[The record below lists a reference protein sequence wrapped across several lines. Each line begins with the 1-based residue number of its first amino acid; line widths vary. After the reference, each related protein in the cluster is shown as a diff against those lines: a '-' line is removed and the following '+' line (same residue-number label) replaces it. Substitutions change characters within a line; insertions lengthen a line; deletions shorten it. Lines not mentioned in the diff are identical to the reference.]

1 MKPPATAATAAP
13 LAAPAGEILAGPPR
27 ANLLNVL
34 RAMMRPGRLGLRSLP
49 RDMLIARYA
58 KPQSRYLP
66 LMGTRV
72 HYTDEGAA
80 HADGTLLLIHGFG
93 ASLHTWDGV
102 LPQLARRWRVIR
114 LDLPPFGIT
123 GPPRDAEGRPRTM
136 ALPLYRDF
144 IDAFVDSLGLHRL
157 SLIGNSLGGMIAWD
171 YAARHADRVDGLVL
185 IDSAGFPM
193 KLPVYIDLFN
203 HLGVRLT
210 SPWMLPEGILRAAT
224 RDVYGDPARVSEP
237 TLRRYADFFYAEGAR
252 QAIGRMV
259 PTSHFDDVDTSALAA
274 VRAPTLVLWGQ
285 RDRWIP
291 PAHAAELAR
300 RVPGAVLRMYPALGH
315 IPMEEDPV
323 RVGADLCAFLDQGR
337 AASRLA
343 ETAIQETRP

>member
-1 MKPPATAATAAP
+1 MKTPATTATTAP
-13 LAAPAGEILAGPPR
+13 LGAPASESFAGPPR
-27 ANLLNVL
+27 ASLLNVL
-34 RAMMRPGRLGLRSLP
+34 RAMMHPGRLGLRSIP
-49 RDMLIARYA
+49 RDVLIARYA

-114 LDLPPFGIT
+114 LDLPPFGIS
-123 GPPRDAEGRPRTM
+123 GPLRDAEGRPRTTE
-136 ALPLYRDF
+136 LSLYRDF
-144 IDAFVDSLGLHRL
+144 IDAFVDSLSLHRL

-171 YAARHADRVDGLVL
+171 YAARHADRVDRLVL

-193 KLPVYIDLFN
+193 KLPIYLDLFN

-237 TLRRYADFFYAEGAR
+237 TLRRYADFF
-252 QAIGRMV
+252 
-259 PTSHFDDVDTSALAA
+259 
-274 VRAPTLVLWGQ
+274 
-285 RDRWIP
+285 
-291 PAHAAELAR
+291 
-300 RVPGAVLRMYPALGH
+300 
-315 IPMEEDPV
+315 
-323 RVGADLCAFLDQGR
+323 
-337 AASRLA
+337 
-343 ETAIQETRP
+343 